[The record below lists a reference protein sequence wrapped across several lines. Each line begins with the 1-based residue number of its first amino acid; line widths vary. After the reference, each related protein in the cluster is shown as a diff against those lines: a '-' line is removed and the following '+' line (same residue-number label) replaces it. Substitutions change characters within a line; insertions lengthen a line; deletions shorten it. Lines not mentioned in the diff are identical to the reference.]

1 MNVRPLAALAV
12 CLLALSGCGQSADGA
27 KPSDAGSSS
36 VKPNGLYIR
45 GDLVKMF
52 AGKDP
57 TKHQTEDAQ
66 CMTDKVLQARTYQD
80 LQKAGV
86 LDADY
91 HVPPHRPFLDDT
103 NAQIFAKAQDTCV
116 NWYSQTTRHARS
128 EHRRLDSTAFL
139 ACLRRDVTKDDIH
152 LATVDYLTGHWQS
165 DASKALTKK
174 QDTCLSQA
182 GVTDPGA
189 SSSSTADPSAS
200 PTS

>member
-12 CLLALSGCGQSADGA
+12 CVLALSGCGKSADGA
-27 KPSDAGSSS
+27 KPSDDGSSS

-52 AGKDP
+52 AGKNP

-86 LDADY
+86 LDDTF

-128 EHRRLDSTAFL
+128 EHRRLDSAAFL
-139 ACLRRDVTKDDIH
+139 ACLKRDVTKDEIH

-174 QDTCLSQA
+174 QDTCMTEA
-182 GVTDPGA
+182 GVPATDA
-189 SSSSTADPSAS
+189 SSSPSAT